1 MSKNAIVI
9 FYDGCAPSQSL
20 IKHIGQLIVSTCGA
34 SEDSMVAK
42 HYDEAAIINITSE
55 DAIRK
60 IVFDKENEQQQEMGT
75 VKVCFN
81 PGSARLQVVK
91 FIRETFNLSLKDA
104 KDVVDKGIVMIPLTT
119 DAYRFVRDL
128 SANGGRI
135 IDGGDESY
143 AVAQAAVFINGK
155 YPGNL
160 QAENLVKDFAMA
172 RYHDSVNA
180 ADDIEGALL
189 NTVRIVKEHPHIAQQ
204 WINSDLVKTIT
215 ML

>member
-9 FYDGCAPSQSL
+9 YYDGCEPSRSSVREIAQ
-20 IKHIGQLIVSTCGA
+20 HIVDTCAA
-34 SEDSMVAK
+34 SEDSMVVK
-42 HYDEAAIINITSE
+42 HYDEESIVKITSE

-91 FIRETFNLSLKDA
+91 FIKETFNQ
-104 KDVVDKGIVMIPLTT
+104 
-119 DAYRFVRDL
+119 FVRDL
-128 SANGGRI
+128 SANGGCI
-135 IDGGDESY
+135 IDGGDEDY

-189 NTVRIVKEHPHIAQQ
+189 NAVQIVKEHPRTAQQ

>member
-9 FYDGCAPSQSL
+9 YYDGCEPSRSSVREIAQ
-20 IKHIGQLIVSTCGA
+20 HIVDTCAA
-34 SEDSMVAK
+34 SEDSMVVK
-42 HYDEAAIINITSE
+42 HYDEESIVKITSE

-91 FIRETFNLSLKDA
+91 FIKETFNLSLKDA
-104 KDVVDKGIVMIPLTT
+104 KDAVDKGIVMIPLTT
-119 DAYRFVRDL
+119 NAYQFVRDL
-128 SANGGRI
+128 SANGGCI
-135 IDGGDESY
+135 IDGGDEDY

-189 NTVRIVKEHPHIAQQ
+189 NAVQIVKEHPRTAQQ

>member
-9 FYDGCAPSQSL
+9 YYNGCAPTQTL
-20 IKHIGQLIVSTCGA
+20 IAHIAQHIVGA
-34 SEDSMVAK
+34 CNTSEDSMVVK
-42 HYDEAAIINITSE
+42 HYDEESIIKITSE

-60 IVFDKENEQQQEMGT
+60 IVFDKQKDEQQKVGT
-75 VKVCFN
+75 VKVCFS
-81 PGSARLQVVK
+81 PGSSKVQVVK
-91 FIRETFNLSLKDA
+91 FIKETFGYGLKES
-104 KDVVDKGIVMIPLTT
+104 KDIVEEGVITLALTA
-119 DAYRFVRDL
+119 DAYKFVRDL
-128 SANGGRI
+128 SAIGGYI
-135 IDGGDESY
+135 IEGGDEHY
-143 AVAQAAVFINGK
+143 IVAQAAVFINGK

-180 ADDIEGALL
+180 ADDIEKALL

>member
-1 MSKNAIVI
+1 MNKAIVI
-9 FYDGCAPSQSL
+9 CYTGRQIWEVEKVAIEKIISNACDDTQNL
-20 IKHIGQLIVSTCGA
+20 ITTTQFDETDIAKVLLNASAHDAKIVSTEG
-34 SEDSMVAK
+34 K
-42 HYDEAAIINITSE
+42 
-55 DAIRK
+55 
-60 IVFDKENEQQQEMGT
+60 QQKVET
-75 VKVCFN
+75 VKVCFSS
-81 PGSARLQVVK
+81 GQSKLQVVK
-91 FIRETFNLSLKDA
+91 FIKEKFGYGLKEA
-104 KDVVDKGIVMIPLTT
+104 KDIVDEGVITLAMTT
-119 DAYRFVRDL
+119 DAYQFVRDL
-128 SANGGRI
+128 SANGGCI
-135 IDGGDESY
+135 IDGGDEHY

-180 ADDIEGALL
+180 ADNIEKALL